1 MDDNFTQFKHL
12 LDNQEDNILVD
23 IHSCP
28 IQSWMIEKKY
38 NEYFTT
44 VPRNTYVVLIS
55 NLGQNKVGE
64 EYVQDVD
71 REMYGNPLWPWY
83 ADPEIIETAQI
94 YFPGETIYNPS
105 MMFGKPGDYDE
116 FYNIFNVH
124 TGVQYRSFNKDDRNL
139 LGQEDHKTYSRANIL
154 TNLREWDKPKIVYI
168 ATCDP
173 FGNKPDNWS
182 SHVWNKLLEER
193 EQLQYKHHNR
203 FIEFRAR
210 YENDIPAYI
219 SRNYDMIG
227 RSSVGLDGDN
237 QVHFEDDK
245 SMLQGPIK
253 AVSKN
258 NENIYCISECDYKD
272 TCLNNTPLIGAIA
285 KSCQHKYCDF
295 NDGTNGICVELK
307 KKKRRRPSYT
317 SRKKATGGK
326 RKLKKKKT
334 KRRKT
339 RTIKRKRKKT
349 HKHKK
354 KSRKTKKR

>member
-1 MDDNFTQFKHL
+1 MDEFKQL
-12 LDNQEDNILVD
+12 LDNPENNILVD

-28 IQSWMIEKKY
+28 IRSWMIEKPY
-38 NEYFTT
+38 EEYFTT

-64 EYVQDVD
+64 EDVQHVD
-71 REMYGNPLWPWY
+71 REMYKNPLWPWY
-83 ADPEIIETAQI
+83 ADKQIIETAQI

-116 FYNIFNVH
+116 FYDIFNVY
-124 TGVQYRSFNKDDRNL
+124 TGEPYESFNKDDPNL
-139 LGQEDHKTYSRANIL
+139 LGQEDYKTYSRANIL
-154 TNLREWDKPKIVYI
+154 TYLRGNTGKRIVYI

-173 FGNKPDNWS
+173 FGDKPESWS
-182 SHVWNKLLEER
+182 SQDWNLLLEER
-193 EQLQYKHHNR
+193 EKLQNKHRNK
-203 FIEFRAR
+203 FNEFRLL
-210 YENDIPAYI
+210 YVNDIPDIPYI
-219 SRNYDMIG
+219 SRNYDLIG
-227 RSSVGLDGDN
+227 RSSVGLDRDN
-237 QVHFEDDK
+237 QVHFDEDDE

-258 NENIYCISECDYKD
+258 DENIYCISECDYKD

-307 KKKRRRPSYT
+307 KKKQRRPSYR
-317 SRKKATGGK
+317 SRKKGIGGK
-326 RKLKKKKT
+326 RKLNKKKT

-339 RTIKRKRKKT
+339 RNIKRKKKKT
-349 HKHKK
+349 RKHKK
-354 KSRKTKKR
+354 RSRKTNKK